1 MKLLFLITILL
12 SAVNGLA
19 QSSRIESVYTDLKSC
34 RELKTDGESGIL
46 YRGRCA
52 GVGGYKIIL
61 SESEHHQTINLL
73 TPKGTELELNF
84 LSQNGSVAPSSVGKT
99 IEWRIRREGKK
110 IKPLA
115 LIARLNRFG
124 NPDKP
129 SQATS
134 YLLIVKIKG
143 EAACVTDV
151 IEPTAANQNLE
162 ARKSADNSANTP
174 CRQNSIIWR
183 EQNKGEAK
191 L

>member
-12 SAVNGLA
+12 SVVNGLA

-34 RELKTDGESGIL
+34 REIKADDESGIL
-46 YRGRCA
+46 FRGRCA

-61 SESEHHQTINLL
+61 SASEHHQSINLL

-84 LSQNGSVAPSSVGKT
+84 LSQNGSAAPSSIGQK

-110 IKPLA
+110 VIPLA
-115 LIARLNRFG
+115 LIVRLNRFG
-124 NPDKP
+124 NPDNR

-134 YLLIVKIKG
+134 YLLIIKIKG
-143 EAACVTDV
+143 ETACVTDV
-151 IEPTAANQNLE
+151 IEPTATNQNIE
-162 ARKSADNSANTP
+162 ARQSADNSANMP
-174 CRQNSIIWR
+174 CRENSIIRR
-183 EQNKGEAK
+183 EQNNGEAK